1 MKVYSLKEILDHA
14 YNHSPFYRELLKNSK
29 RESLQD
35 VPIIDQDSF
44 WKSDILTSKN
54 PDGIV
59 FKSGGSTGAPKY
71 SYFTHEEWQTFTHF
85 FGQGIAKGILKKNDR
100 VANLFY
106 VGDLY
111 ASFLFIKDSLQ
122 SIPNNDKPISQYPI
136 SGANEFKSTLNTIE
150 EFKINVLCGVP
161 SQILKLFEFYEA
173 HKLEFKNI
181 SIDRILFGGEAM
193 YADQVDAIKK
203 IFPQIEISSI
213 GCASVDGGLL
223 GFITPECLPFEHR
236 VFSSATII
244 EIIDPDTH
252 ELITEKNKVGKVLLT
267 NLTRKL
273 MPIIRYPA
281 GDLAMWIEDENT
293 LDRKFK
299 LMGRAEEAAR
309 LGTISVYFEDTRD
322 MVIRTLKNYS
332 GLQFQMILNHYDHK
346 DELTLI
352 VHAHH
357 LDDQDEVKKLIIE
370 EFIKEKKVYSDVL
383 NKNMIHPLKVK
394 IVKDHELLSNERTG
408 KLKRIIDLRLK

>member
-14 YNHSPFYRELLKNSK
+14 FNQSPYYRDLLKNSK
-29 RESLQD
+29 RIDLSD
-35 VPIIDQDSF
+35 VPIINQEAF
-44 WKSDILTSKN
+44 WKSEILTSKN

-59 FKSGGSTGAPKY
+59 FKSGGSSGAPKY
-71 SYFTHEEWQTFTHF
+71 SYFTHEEWKTFTEF
-85 FGQGIAKGILKKNDR
+85 FGWGIAQGILQKNDR

-122 SIPNNDKPISQYPI
+122 SISVTEKPISQYPI
-136 SGANEFKSTLNTIE
+136 SGANEFKSTLKTIE

-161 SQILKLFEFYEA
+161 SQILKLFEFFEE
-173 HKLEFKNI
+173 HKSEFQNI
-181 SIDRILFGGEAM
+181 KIDRILFGGEAM
-193 YADQVDAIKK
+193 YPDQVEAIKA

-223 GFITPECLPFEHR
+223 GYITPECRPFEHR
-236 VFSSATII
+236 VFSKATII
-244 EIIDPDTH
+244 EIVDPDTL
-252 ELITEKNKVGKVLLT
+252 ELITEKNRVGKVLLT

-281 GDLAMWIEDENT
+281 GDLAMWIEDENIS
-293 LDRKFK
+293 DRKFK

-332 GLQFQMILNHYDHK
+332 GIQFQMILNHYDHK

-352 VHAHH
+352 IHAHN
-357 LDDQDEVKKLIIE
+357 LSDNEEIKNQVID
-370 EFIKEKKVYSDVL
+370 EFIKEKKVYLDVL
-383 NKNMIHPLKVK
+383 NKKMIHPLKVK
-394 IVKDHELLSNERTG
+394 IVKDTELMSNERTG
-408 KLKRIIDLRLK
+408 KLKRIIDQRVK